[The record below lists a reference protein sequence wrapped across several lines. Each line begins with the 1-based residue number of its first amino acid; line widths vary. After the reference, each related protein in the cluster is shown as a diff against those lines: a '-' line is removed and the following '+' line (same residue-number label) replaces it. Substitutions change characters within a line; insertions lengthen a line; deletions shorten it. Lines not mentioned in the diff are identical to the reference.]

1 MLISLVL
8 QGPPYVFATLILNA
22 HTQPPEDAS
31 ANFIPDSNY
40 SMSRLSNEVQFLPQF
55 NQKMVKRVKTGHP
68 GVCTHED
75 ICDQETNEYFYTFSD
90 FKLQNH
96 NFSVTSTTEF
106 LLEIC
111 FMAAASKKTM
121 KNSNF

>member
-1 MLISLVL
+1 MKILVTRKQLNIS
-8 QGPPYVFATLILNA
+8 IL
-22 HTQPPEDAS
+22 
-31 ANFIPDSNY
+31 
-40 SMSRLSNEVQFLPQF
+40 FL
-55 NQKMVKRVKTGHP
+55 
-68 GVCTHED
+68 
-75 ICDQETNEYFYTFSD
+75 D

-96 NFSVTSTTEF
+96 NFSVTFTTEF